1 MAKEGEVVQSKK
13 SVLGMPG
20 FVVDFMMG
28 GISAAVSKTAAAPI
42 ERVKLLIQNQDE
54 MLRAGRLDRKYNGI
68 VDCFRRTTA
77 AEGVVSLWRGNTA
90 NVIRY
95 FPTQA
100 LNFAFRDTYKSM
112 FAFKK
117 ERDGYA
123 KWMMGNLASGGAAG
137 ATSLLFV
144 YSLDYARTRL
154 ANDAK
159 SAKGGGDRQFN
170 GLVDVYKKTLASDGI
185 AGLYRGFGPSVAG
198 IVVYRGLYF
207 GMYDSIKPV
216 VLVGPLE
223 GNFLASF
230 ALGWTVTTGAGI
242 ASYPLDTVRRRMMMT
257 SGEAVKYKSSLDAA
271 KQIIA
276 KEGFKSLFKGAGANI
291 LRGVAGAGVLSI
303 YDQVQLLLFGK
314 AYKGGSG

>member
-1 MAKEGEVVQSKK
+1 
-13 SVLGMPG
+13 MPG
-20 FVVDFMMG
+20 FVVDFLMG
-28 GISAAVSKTAAAPI
+28 GVSAAVSKTAAAPI

-68 VDCFRRTTA
+68 TDCFRRTIG

-123 KWMMGNLASGGAAG
+123 WWMAGNLASGGMAG

-185 AGLYRGFGPSVAG
+185 AGLYRGFGPSIAG

-207 GMYDSIKPV
+207 GMYDSLKPV

-230 ALGWTVTTGAGI
+230 LLGWTVTTGAGI
-242 ASYPLDTVRRRMMMT
+242 ASYPLDTIRRRMMMT

-271 KQIIA
+271 RQILA
-276 KEGFKSLFKGAGANI
+276 REGVRSFFKGAGANI

-303 YDQVQLLLFGK
+303 YDQAQLILFGK
-314 AYKGGSG
+314 QYKGGSG

>member
-1 MAKEGEVVQSKK
+1 MSASQSDK
-13 SVLGMPG
+13 SVFGMPG

-28 GISAAVSKTAAAPI
+28 GVSAAVSKTAAAPI
-42 ERVKLLIQNQDE
+42 ERIKLLIQNQDE

-68 VDCFRRTTA
+68 MDCFRRTA
-77 AEGVVSLWRGNTA
+77 ASEGVASLWRGNTA

-112 FAFKK
+112 FAYKK
-117 ERDGYA
+117 DRDGYA

-159 SAKGGGDRQFN
+159 SAKGGGERQFN

-185 AGLYRGFGPSVAG
+185 AGLYRGFGPSVLG

-230 ALGWTVTTGAGI
+230 LLGWTVTTGAGI

-257 SGEAVKYKSSLDAA
+257 SGEAVKYNSSFDAFR
-271 KQIIA
+271 QIVA
-276 KEGFKSLFKGAGANI
+276 KEGVKSLFKGAGANI

-303 YDQVQLLLFGK
+303 YDQVQLILFGK
-314 AYKGGSG
+314 KFK